1 MWTPEGLL
9 DEHKNLKK
17 KKSRRLRFKE
27 IEQTNSDFPHIIDQ
41 LNNEQEKQNTQY
53 KQDAFQL
60 LIEKRF
66 NLDAKLLFSRR
77 PKKKYYRIRGLSKSA
92 V

>member
-1 MWTPEGLL
+1 M
-9 DEHKNLKK
+9 KK
-17 KKSRRLRFKE
+17 KKIKKIEEIKKE
-27 IEQTNSDFPHIIDQ
+27 IEQLSQDFPDIADQ

-53 KQDAFQL
+53 KQDTLKL

-66 NLDAKLLFSRR
+66 NLDAKLQILKEDL
-77 PKKKYYRIRGLSKSA
+77 KKKYYRIRDYAKSA